1 MRLDSPDLAAV
12 VARLERQLRTVKLTL
27 GAVLIALGGLSLT
40 AWIAPQGDTMSAKQ
54 FMILDADGIPRGLFG
69 VLADQASIGMM
80 YTDPS
85 GNTRLEMGVDPS
97 GAPRLAMMD
106 ELGRVRSEI
115 AMRDDGSPT
124 LVMTDSSES
133 RRIAMSTTNDGAGQI
148 ILFGDDSVNE
158 DGDTVSVQRAMFGTF
173 AKGEPAIVFSDAS
186 ETLRASLNMS
196 ADGAAQ
202 WRFFGPDGT
211 TERAVLGV
219 YADGMPII
227 KLADSTGAAS
237 FRRQGGMLADTVVV
251 VAQQ

>member
-1 MRLDSPDLAAV
+1 MMRLDSPDLAAA
-12 VARLERQLRTVKLTL
+12 VARLERQLRTVKLVL
-27 GAVLIALGGLSLT
+27 GAVLMVIGGLSLT
-40 AWIAPQGDTMSAKQ
+40 AWIAPQGDTMTAKQ
-54 FMILDADGIPRGLFG
+54 FMILDADGIPRGMFG

-85 GNTRLEMGVDPS
+85 GNTRLEMSVDPF
-97 GAPRLAMMD
+97 GRPRLALMD

-124 LVMTDSSES
+124 IVLTDSSES
-133 RRIAMSTTNDGAGQI
+133 QRIALSTSNAGAGQLT
-148 ILFGDDSVNE
+148 LFGDKFVNE
-158 DGDTVSVQRAMFGTF
+158 SGDTVSVQRAMFGTVSN
-173 AKGEPAIVFSDAS
+173 GEPAIVFSDAS
-186 ETLRASLNMS
+186 DTTRASLNMS

-219 YADGMPII
+219 YADGMPILR
-227 KLADSTGAAS
+227 LADSTGTAS
-237 FRRQGGMLADTVVV
+237 FFRHGGMLADTMV

>member
-1 MRLDSPDLAAV
+1 M
-12 VARLERQLRTVKLTL
+12 
-27 GAVLIALGGLSLT
+27 
-40 AWIAPQGDTMSAKQ
+40 
-54 FMILDADGIPRGLFG
+54 FG

-85 GNTRLEMGVDPS
+85 GNTRLEMGVDPNGS
-97 GAPRLAMMD
+97 PRLAMMD

-124 LVMTDSSES
+124 IVMTDSSES
-133 RRIAMSTTNDGAGQI
+133 RRIALSTANNGAGQI
-148 ILFGDDSVNE
+148 TLFGNNFVNE
-158 DGDTVSVQRAMFGTF
+158 NGDTVSAQRAMFGTS
-173 AKGEPAIVFSDAS
+173 ASGQPAILFSDAS
-186 ETLRASLNMS
+186 ETRRASLNMS

-219 YADGMPII
+219 YADGTPII

-251 VAQQ
+251 AQQ